1 MSIPF
6 PSASGKVLQQAHG
19 VGRHA
24 FLGRAGAAGATI
36 ALAAGEFFLNGTET
50 ARVEQTD
57 FDQDISNFI
66 LLLEPFTNVG
76 EVFALRWPV
85 FWFFSA
91 RAGQINGS

>member
-1 MSIPF
+1 MSTPF
-6 PSASGKVLQQAHG
+6 PSASCKVSQQAHG

-24 FLGRAGAAGATI
+24 FLGRSGAAGATI
-36 ALAAGEFFLNGTET
+36 ALVAGEFFLDGTET

-66 LLLEPFTNVG
+66 LLVEPFTNVG

-85 FWFFSA
+85 F
-91 RAGQINGS
+91 